1 MQLVSQEKW
10 RKENIGLMDS
20 FLKLETILGAKNEE
34 IMQKQEQAP
43 MDVKTNQNR
52 ENNPITIEN

>member
-1 MQLVSQEKW
+1 MAVKTGSKKKCLLVSQEKW

-34 IMQKQEQAP
+34 IMQK
-43 MDVKTNQNR
+43 
-52 ENNPITIEN
+52 